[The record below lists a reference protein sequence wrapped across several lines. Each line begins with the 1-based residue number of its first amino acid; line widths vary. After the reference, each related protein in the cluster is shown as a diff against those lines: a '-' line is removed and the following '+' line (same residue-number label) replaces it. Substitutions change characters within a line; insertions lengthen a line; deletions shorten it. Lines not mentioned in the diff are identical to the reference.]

1 MSMNRKL
8 NEKAINQFRKEL
20 EAMVDDIREV
30 DESVLNKAINEGIRT
45 VKQLTP
51 VGVYKDRTGG
61 TLRRNWSRTKV
72 FKTSTYVTATMYNN
86 TEYAP
91 YVNYGHRVV
100 NKSGETIGW
109 VRGRFFLEKAIYKME
124 RSMTR
129 EFKKEIERV
138 NSKHDK

>member
-20 EAMVDDIREV
+20 EAMGNDIREV
-30 DESVLNKAINEGIRT
+30 DERVLNRAMSEGIRV

-51 VGVYKDRTGG
+51 VGVYKDRVGG
-61 TLRRNWSRTKV
+61 TLRRNWFRTKV
-72 FKTSTYVTATMYNN
+72 FKTRAYVTATMYNN

-91 YVNYGHRVV
+91 YVNYGHRIV
-100 NKSGETIGW
+100 NKNGETIGW
-109 VRGRFFLEKAIYKME
+109 VRGRFFLEKAIYKIE

-138 NSKHDK
+138 NSKRGK